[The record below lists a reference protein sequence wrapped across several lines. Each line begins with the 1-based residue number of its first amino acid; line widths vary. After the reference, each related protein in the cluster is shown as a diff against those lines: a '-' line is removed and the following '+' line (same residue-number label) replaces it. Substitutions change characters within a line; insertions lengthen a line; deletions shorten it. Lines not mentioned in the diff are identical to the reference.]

1 MTHGDIWMTAP
12 LILASQSPFRRML
25 MENAGLTF
33 QTQAADLDERAAE
46 AALAAH
52 NPTPQAIAEALA
64 IEKARDVAR
73 RNPGSLVI
81 GSDQTLSL
89 EGLVFHKPA
98 DMAEAK
104 SHLMAMSG
112 KTHSLNCGI
121 ALVRDGQTLWSHVS
135 IANLTMR
142 PLSESFVERHLDRVG
157 ARVLA
162 SVGAYQLEGE
172 GVQLFERIDGDYFT
186 ILGLPLLPL
195 LAKLRDLGAIDA

>member
-1 MTHGDIWMTAP
+1 MTP

-25 MENAGLTF
+25 MENAGLAF
-33 QTQAADLDERAAE
+33 RAEAAVIDERAAE
-46 AALAAH
+46 AALAAL
-52 NPTPQAIAEALA
+52 NPTPAEIAEALA
-64 IEKARDVAR
+64 VEKARDVAG
-73 RNPGSLVI
+73 RNPGALVI

-89 EGLVFHKPA
+89 EGRVFHKPA

-104 SHLMAMSG
+104 AHLAAMSG
-112 KTHSLNCGI
+112 RTHSLNCGV
-121 ALVRDGQTLWSHVS
+121 ALLRDGDILWRHVS
-135 IANLTMR
+135 IARLTMR
-142 PLSESFVERHLDRVG
+142 PLSEAFIERHLERVG
-157 ARVLA
+157 TRVLA

>member
-1 MTHGDIWMTAP
+1 MTPP

-25 MENAGLTF
+25 MENAGLAF
-33 QTQAADLDERAAE
+33 EARAAEIDERAAE
-46 AALAAH
+46 AALAAR
-52 NPTPQAIAEALA
+52 NPTPPDVAEALA
-64 IEKARDVAR
+64 IEKAKDVAG
-73 RNPGSLVI
+73 RNPGALVI

-89 EGLVFHKPA
+89 EGRVFHKPV

-112 KTHSLNCGI
+112 RTHALNCGI
-121 ALVRDGQTLWSHVS
+121 ALVRDGETLWTHVS
-135 IANLTMR
+135 IARLTMR
-142 PLSESFVERHLDRVG
+142 PLSEGLIDRHLARVG
-157 ARVLA
+157 TRVLA

>member
-1 MTHGDIWMTAP
+1 MTP

-25 MENAGLTF
+25 MENAGLAFETR
-33 QTQAADLDERAAE
+33 AAEIDERAVE
-46 AALAAH
+46 AALADH
-52 NPTPQAIAEALA
+52 NPTPPHVAEALA
-64 IEKARDVAR
+64 IEKARDVASR
-73 RNPGSLVI
+73 SPGALVI

-89 EGLVFHKPA
+89 DGRVFHKPA

-104 SHLMAMSG
+104 SHLTAMSG
-112 KTHSLNCGI
+112 RTHALNCGI

-135 IANLTMR
+135 IAHLTMR
-142 PLSESFVERHLDRVG
+142 PLSASFINRHLARVG
-157 ARVLA
+157 ERVLA

-195 LAKLRDLGAIDA
+195 LAKLRELGAIDA

>member
-1 MTHGDIWMTAP
+1 MTS

-25 MENAGLTF
+25 MDNAGLAF
-33 QTQAADLDERAAE
+33 EIEAADLDERAIE
-46 AALAAH
+46 TALAAG
-52 NPTPQAIAEALA
+52 NPTPPEIAQALA
-64 IEKARDVAR
+64 IEKAVNVAR
-73 RNPGSLVI
+73 RNPGALVI

-89 EGLVFHKPA
+89 EGRVFHKPA

-104 SHLMAMSG
+104 THLQAMSG
-112 KTHSLNCGI
+112 RTHSLNCGI
-121 ALVRDGQTLWSHVS
+121 ALVRNGETLWSHIS
-135 IANLTMR
+135 IAHLTMR
-142 PLSESFVERHLDRVG
+142 PLSGDFIDRHLARVG
-157 ARVLA
+157 PRVLA

>member
-1 MTHGDIWMTAP
+1 MT

-25 MENAGLTF
+25 MENAGLVF
-33 QTQAADLDERAAE
+33 EAEAARIDERAVE
-46 AALAAH
+46 AALAAR
-52 NPTPQAIAEALA
+52 NPSPQDVAKTLA
-64 IEKARDVAR
+64 IEKARDVSAR
-73 RNPGSLVI
+73 HPGALVI

-98 DMAEAK
+98 NMAEAK
-104 SHLMAMSG
+104 SHLASMSG
-112 KTHSLNCGI
+112 RTHSLNCGI
-121 ALVRDGQTLWSHVS
+121 ALVRDGETLWSHVS
-135 IANLTMR
+135 VAHLTMR
-142 PLSESFVERHLDRVG
+142 LLSESFIDRHLARVG
-157 ARVLA
+157 EKVLA

>member
-1 MTHGDIWMTAP
+1 MTPP

-25 MENAGLTF
+25 MENAGLAF
-33 QTQAADLDERAAE
+33 EARAAEIDERAAE
-46 AALAAH
+46 AALAAR
-52 NPTPQAIAEALA
+52 NPTPPDIAEALA
-64 IEKARDVAR
+64 IEKAKDVAG
-73 RNPGSLVI
+73 RNPGALVI

-89 EGLVFHKPA
+89 EGRVFHKPA

-104 SHLMAMSG
+104 SHLMSMSG
-112 KTHSLNCGI
+112 RTHALNCGI
-121 ALVRDGQTLWSHVS
+121 ALVRDGETLWTHVS
-135 IANLTMR
+135 IAQLTMR
-142 PLSESFVERHLDRVG
+142 PLSEGFIDRHLARVG
-157 ARVLA
+157 TRVLA

>member
-1 MTHGDIWMTAP
+1 MTPP

-25 MENAGLTF
+25 MENAGLAF
-33 QTQAADLDERAAE
+33 EARAAEIDERAAE
-46 AALAAH
+46 AALAAR
-52 NPTPQAIAEALA
+52 NPTPPDIAEALA
-64 IEKARDVAR
+64 IEKAKDVAG
-73 RNPGSLVI
+73 RNPGALVI

-89 EGLVFHKPA
+89 EGRVFHKPV

-104 SHLMAMSG
+104 SHLMSMSG
-112 KTHSLNCGI
+112 RTHALNCGI
-121 ALVRDGQTLWSHVS
+121 ALVRDGETLWTHVS
-135 IANLTMR
+135 IARLTMR
-142 PLSESFVERHLDRVG
+142 PLSEGFIDRHLARVST
-157 ARVLA
+157 RVLA

>member
-1 MTHGDIWMTAP
+1 MTPP

-25 MENAGLTF
+25 MENAGLPF
-33 QTQAADLDERAAE
+33 RAQAAEIDERAVE
-46 AALAAH
+46 TELAAG
-52 NPTPQAIAEALA
+52 NPTPQQVAEALA
-64 IEKARDVAR
+64 IEKARDVAG
-73 RNPGSLVI
+73 RNPGALVI

-89 EGLVFHKPA
+89 EGRVFHKPA

-104 SHLMAMSG
+104 AHLTAMTG
-112 KTHSLNCGI
+112 RTHSLNCGI
-121 ALVRDGQTLWSHVS
+121 ALVRDGETLWNHVS
-135 IANLTMR
+135 VAHLTMR
-142 PLSESFVERHLDRVG
+142 PLSEEFIDRHLARVG
-157 ARVLA
+157 TRVLA

>member
-1 MTHGDIWMTAP
+1 MTS

-25 MENAGLTF
+25 MDNAGLAFETE
-33 QTQAADLDERAAE
+33 AADLDERAIE
-46 AALAAH
+46 TALAAG
-52 NPTPQAIAEALA
+52 NPTPPEIAQALA
-64 IEKARDVAR
+64 IEKAVNVAR
-73 RNPGSLVI
+73 RNPGALVI

-89 EGLVFHKPA
+89 EGRVFHKPA

-104 SHLMAMSG
+104 THLQAMSG
-112 KTHSLNCGI
+112 RTHSLNCGI
-121 ALVRDGQTLWSHVS
+121 ALVRNGETLWSHIS
-135 IANLTMR
+135 IAHLTMR
-142 PLSESFVERHLDRVG
+142 PLSGDFIDRHLARVG
-157 ARVLA
+157 PRVLA

>member
-1 MTHGDIWMTAP
+1 MT

-25 MENAGLTF
+25 MDNAGLVF
-33 QTQAADLDERAAE
+33 EAEAARIDERAVE
-46 AALAAH
+46 AALAAR
-52 NPTPQAIAEALA
+52 NPSPQDVAETLA
-64 IEKARDVAR
+64 IEKARNVSAR
-73 RNPGSLVI
+73 HPGALVI

-98 DMAEAK
+98 DMSEAR
-104 SHLMAMSG
+104 SHLASMSG
-112 KTHSLNCGI
+112 RTHSLNCGI
-121 ALVRDGQTLWSHVS
+121 ALVRGGETLWSHVS
-135 IANLTMR
+135 VAHLTMR
-142 PLSESFVERHLDRVG
+142 PLSEDFIDRHLARVG
-157 ARVLA
+157 EKVLA